1 MATQYTIR
9 PNMRLEVVK
18 NRQSFPFLIEPKA
31 NRRNFSSLMGRESIT
46 FQQPLSKEIEE
57 HVDCLSQV
65 NSSTLRKQKILEK
78 TSEEK
83 VGNNDAQQPVKNL
96 EEEWRKL
103 VTRNLHSNTDIKL
116 GARILLF
123 FSTCW
128 SASRAL
134 LEQDTGHGNAGCD
147 VTATSFRFVEGTRS
161 SMRRTGRFFQFPVK
175 NCWTISSHWTHHHL
189 N

>member
-1 MATQYTIR
+1 
-9 PNMRLEVVK
+9 MRLEVVK

-96 EEEWRKL
+96 EEE
-103 VTRNLHSNTDIKL
+103 
-116 GARILLF
+116 
-123 FSTCW
+123 
-128 SASRAL
+128 
-134 LEQDTGHGNAGCD
+134 
-147 VTATSFRFVEGTRS
+147 
-161 SMRRTGRFFQFPVK
+161 
-175 NCWTISSHWTHHHL
+175 
-189 N
+189 